1 MHSPFASL
9 RGELAELRQPKAR
22 KPAHNARMTK
32 RVRIHDGIIGALL
45 GGSALL
51 GSLVHASFWW
61 LTALTGVVMLQ
72 SAFTGFC
79 PVHFALGKAM
89 PDSR

>member
-1 MHSPFASL
+1 MNSPFASL
-9 RGELAELRQPKAR
+9 RGELAALRQPKAR
-22 KPAHNARMTK
+22 KPK